1 MEQEQ
6 PQDVTMNDAEVD
18 RQQQHIEFPPTPS
31 CCTMGDVDG
40 ATVVAENAGAVVAN
54 AAPMEEDV
62 KDVLAD
68 PVTAART

>member
-1 MEQEQ
+1 
-6 PQDVTMNDAEVD
+6 
-18 RQQQHIEFPPTPS
+18 
-31 CCTMGDVDG
+31 MGDVDG